1 MDFDSMTALFH
12 KLCLPIRAGLP
23 QRFTEQ
29 EREGLPLSGE
39 TGKSIGDKEH
49 IAWKRRCRFGTFSQ
63 QRRRDVGMYSQT
75 IYLIAVDSTH

>member
-49 IAWKRRCRFGTFSQ
+49 IASMEAALAASAHSASSKY
-63 QRRRDVGMYSQT
+63 RDAGMYSQT
-75 IYLIAVDSTH
+75 I